1 MSRQGDPTARCLTT
15 ERTWKL
21 GFISIRDCRL
31 IVQAREYPGPEDK
44 NTKDANDEPTWRCQQ
59 NIPNYRDQANELING
74 SRNSV
79 GIKRGD
85 MWIGSIMMYF
95 IDVQTRQMTSGMQ
108 CQDSQ
113 QNSRNNVLS
122 MSRQGDPTARCLTTE
137 RTIQDQRQRQSIIQ
151 SIEMVSGSIRSVLM
165 AREL

>member
-1 MSRQGDPTARCLTT
+1 MNRYPNKCSR
-15 ERTWKL
+15 
-21 GFISIRDCRL
+21 
-31 IVQAREYPGPEDK
+31 
-44 NTKDANDEPTWRCQQ
+44 NT
-59 NIPNYRDQANELING
+59 YL
-74 SRNSV
+74 NSV

-137 RTIQDQRQRQSIIQ
+137 RTWKRPANAKPDHLVPTAQYHH
-151 SIEMVSGSIRSVLM
+151 
-165 AREL
+165 